1 MLALILSLFSN
12 DSAVLLKRGIE
23 DGVMT
28 DSRGLVLVEILSLI
42 PPIDFLILRQR

>member
-1 MLALILSLFSN
+1 MLALILALFSN
-12 DSAVLLKRGIE
+12 DCAVLLKRRIQ

-42 PPIDFLILRQR
+42 PPINFLIL